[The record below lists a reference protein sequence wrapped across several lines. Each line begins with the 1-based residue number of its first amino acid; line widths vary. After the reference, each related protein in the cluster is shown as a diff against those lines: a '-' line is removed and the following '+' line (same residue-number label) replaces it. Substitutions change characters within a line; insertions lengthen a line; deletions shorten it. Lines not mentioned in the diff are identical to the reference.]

1 MRLNRIAARM
11 TAALLLVST
20 LITPASALTGIVN
33 TENSQ
38 LRMRAEADL
47 ESDVVNKLH
56 KGTRVEVLDT
66 LEGWYQVSYEGLT
79 GYVVSEYLKLEDES
93 EVQAEA
99 VPQTDTPEAIYV
111 RVVEGPLNIR
121 SGPGTNYDKVGQLA
135 TGRIVEIDSLQNGW
149 YKIETGYISADYV
162 VQTNPAEAT
171 KGQEIADYAL
181 QFLGCRYVYGG
192 SSPKGFDCSGF
203 TSYVYK
209 QFGYSLNRTAS
220 AQMDNGIPVAKEDL
234 QPGDLVMFKEGG
246 GSKRA
251 SHVGMYI
258 GNGQIIHAS
267 TASVGVVI
275 SDLYSNY
282 YVRTYVGAR
291 RIV

>member
-1 MRLNRIAARM
+1 MHFKRKAARAA
-11 TAALLLVST
+11 AALFLASTFITPGFALSGTVST
-20 LITPASALTGIVN
+20 DNALLRVRSEAN
-33 TENSQ
+33 TESEILKKLADGSQ
-38 LRMRAEADL
+38 
-47 ESDVVNKLH
+47 
-56 KGTRVEVLDT
+56 VEVLET
-66 LEGWYQVSYEGLT
+66 LDGWYQVSYEDVT
-79 GYVVSEYLKLEDES
+79 GYVMSKYLAVEGQAPVEGSDEQS
-93 EVQAEA
+93 
-99 VPQTDTPEAIYV
+99 DTEPVYV
-111 RVVEGPLNIR
+111 RVTDGPLNIR
-121 SGPGTNYDKVGQLA
+121 TGPGTDYDKAGRLYTGQM
-135 TGRIVEIDSLQNGW
+135 VEVLEILEGW
-149 YKIETGYISADYV
+149 YRIESGYISAGYAVKAD
-162 VQTNPAEAT
+162 PAESVP
-171 KGQEIADYAL
+171 GQKIADYAL

-192 SSPKGFDCSGF
+192 SSPSGFDCSGF
-203 TSYVYK
+203 TSYVYR

-220 AQMDNGIPVAKEDL
+220 NQMDNGVPVSKEEL

-251 SHVGMYI
+251 THVAMYI